1 MPFGVAAGVSF
12 DELFLHPV
20 PAGHGNFHMLFRQ
33 IAFAYTACDRVNEH
47 RRSGRLEII
56 LLFAAEI
63 ENVPPG
69 TAFRVL
75 NFLDRNR
82 EAIEYGDQ
90 LTTSRMPLRKMFER
104 IDYPHRVPAHRPSPK
119 MR

>member
-1 MPFGVAAGVSF
+1 MPFGVAVGVRF
-12 DELFLHPV
+12 DELFFHPV
-20 PAGHGNFHMLFRQ
+20 PTAHCDFHMLFGQ

-56 LLFAAEI
+56 LLFATEI

-75 NFLDRNR
+75 NFLDRNG

-90 LTTSRMPLRKMFER
+90 LTAARMFFRKM
-104 IDYPHRVPAHRPSPK
+104 
-119 MR
+119 